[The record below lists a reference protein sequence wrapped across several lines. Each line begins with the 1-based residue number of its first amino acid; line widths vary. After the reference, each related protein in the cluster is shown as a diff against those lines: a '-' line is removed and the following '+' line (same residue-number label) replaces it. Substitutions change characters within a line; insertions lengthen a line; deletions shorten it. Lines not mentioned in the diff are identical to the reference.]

1 MRKNR
6 ISETMQNINQKYV
19 DEANAYTG
27 VTKVARRPVWM
38 KWGAVAACLCLV
50 IAAAFAVPA
59 LFGGSEKIATLD
71 NGNEIKFIKS
81 DGGSAQFDIAIQFS
95 TRDLTENEIKE
106 LFTDL
111 PITGYALFD
120 EEDGSVLGFE
130 GKYED
135 MKLLVSSLEID
146 LKDTVIDGEDK
157 ASDVSGVSVNAGYF
171 TSGKNVIYYASF
183 TLGESTVYI
192 ENAGAKN
199 EQETVKNDITVAIQK
214 LIALE
219 QIDLIGIVK

>member
-1 MRKNR
+1 MRKVK
-6 ISETMQNINQKYV
+6 ISETMQNINRKYV

-27 VTKVARRPVWM
+27 ATKASFRPVWM
-38 KWGAVAACLCLV
+38 KWGAIAACLCLV
-50 IAAAFAVPA
+50 IAAAFAVPV
-59 LFGGSEKIATLD
+59 LFGGSEQIATLD

-95 TRDLTENEIKE
+95 TRDLTEDEIKE

-111 PITGYALFD
+111 PVSGYALFN
-120 EEDGSVLGFE
+120 EENGSVLGFE

-135 MKLLVSSLEID
+135 MKLLVSSLEIE
-146 LKDTVIDGEDK
+146 LKDTVIDGEDE
-157 ASDVSGVSVNAGYF
+157 ASDVAGVSVNAGYF

-183 TLGESTVYI
+183 TLGESMVYI

-219 QIDLIGIVK
+219 QIDLTGIVK

>member
-1 MRKNR
+1 MSDDTG
-6 ISETMQNINQKYV
+6 IMQNINRKYV
-19 DEANAYTG
+19 DEATDYTG
-27 VTKVARRPVWM
+27 DVKAVRRPVWM
-38 KWGAVAACLCLV
+38 KWGAIAACLCLI
-50 IAAAFAVPA
+50 IAVALAVPT
-59 LFGGSEKIATLD
+59 LFGGSEQIATLD

-95 TRDLTENEIKE
+95 TWDLTEDEIKE

-111 PITGYALFD
+111 PVTGYALFD

-130 GKYED
+130 GEYED

-157 ASDVSGVSVNAGYF
+157 ASDVSGVSVNGGYF

-192 ENAGAKN
+192 ENAGAKS
-199 EQETVKNDITVAIQK
+199 EQESVKSDITAAIQK
-214 LIALE
+214 IIALE
-219 QIDLIGIVK
+219 QIDLTSIVK

>member
-171 TSGKNVIYYASF
+171 TSGKNVICYASF